1 MSTDTNKKAPREDSV
16 GLAILKFV
24 PLVVFILLVIFLQL
38 DLLLAAPIATFCAV
52 VVSMYVN
59 RCNFD
64 TAFEFGVNST
74 RSIVM
79 VFFVSMF
86 AYGVGECFMATGVG
100 ASVINIALAAGVTA
114 RTIASVSFILTCLLS
129 LATGTSWGTFA
140 ACAPIFLWLNYIL
153 GGDTVLVLGAIAGG
167 SCFGDNIGMIS
178 DTTVLSCGMQDVK
191 IIDRVKHQGPW
202 SVLCIVITL
211 IITYAMSLHLPA
223 TQGGL
228 AEALENIPAE
238 AYQVLEVERPAA
250 LSLLEQ
256 VQTGVPVYMVIP
268 FILVIATAFM
278 GLNTMLCLGSGM
290 VSALILGCFAGTCTV
305 MTWLNDMVFV
315 AFGDSGSW
323 AIIMMMWVA
332 AFGGIMNSMN
342 AFKPLADLVVKLS
355 KNVHHLMGW
364 CGVLCVIGNAALSDE
379 SAEIATFSP
388 IVRGIVEENVEAS
401 EENHYKLRVRL
412 ATFTDALGVYGSEL
426 IPWHCFPVFFLA
438 IAAGVFPI
446 EEIEVWDIIRNNWMS
461 MISVVSILVLTF
473 TGLDRFIPKF
483 GIPREPDVRLKKKV
497 KAAK

>member
-1 MSTDTNKKAPREDSV
+1 MSTDTKNKGPREESV
-16 GLAILKFV
+16 GLAIFKFI
-24 PLVVFILLVIFLQL
+24 PLFVFILLVIFLQL
-38 DLLLAAPIATFCAV
+38 DLLVAAPIAVFCAV

-59 RCNFD
+59 RNNFD
-64 TAFEFGVNST
+64 AAFEHGVNSV

-100 ASVINIALAAGVTA
+100 ASIINLSLAAGVTGQ
-114 RTIASVSFILTCLLS
+114 TIAPLSFILTGLLS

-153 GGDTVLVLGAIAGG
+153 GGNTTLVLGAIAGG

-178 DTTVLSCGMQDVK
+178 DTTVLSCGMQDIK

-202 SVLCIVITL
+202 SLICIVLTL
-211 IITYAMSLHLPA
+211 IITFAMSLSLPS
-223 TQGGL
+223 TQGSL
-228 AEALENIPAE
+228 AEALENIPPE
-238 AYQVLEVERPAA
+238 AYAALEVERPAA

-256 VQTGVPVYMVIP
+256 VQTGVPIYMVIP
-268 FILVIATAFM
+268 FVLVIGTAFTGM
-278 GLNTMLCLGSGM
+278 NTMLCLGTGM
-290 VSALILGCFAGTCTV
+290 LSAMILGTFAGTCTP
-305 MTWLNDMVFV
+305 MTWLNDMVLS
-315 AFGDSGSW
+315 AFGESGSW
-323 AIIMMMWVA
+323 AIVMMMWVA

-342 AFKPLADLVVKLS
+342 AFEPLAKLAVRLS

-364 CGVLCVIGNAALSDE
+364 CGILCVVGNAALSDE

-388 IVRGIVEENVEAS
+388 IVRGIVEENVEAT
-401 EENHYKLRVRL
+401 EEEHYRLRTRL

-426 IPWHCFPVFFLA
+426 IPWHCFPVFYLA
-438 IAAGVFPI
+438 IATAVFPI
-446 EEIEVWDIIRNNWMS
+446 VEISVWDIIVNNWMS

-473 TGLDRFIPKF
+473 TGLDRFIPLF
-483 GIPREPDVRLKKKV
+483 RLPDVKLRKEA

>member
-1 MSTDTNKKAPREDSV
+1 MSTDTKKNTPREAST
-16 GLAILKFV
+16 GIAILKFV
-24 PLVVFILLVIFLQL
+24 PLVIFILLVIFAGL
-38 DLLLAAPIATFCAV
+38 DLLVAAPIATLCAA

-100 ASVINIALAAGVTA
+100 AAIINIALAAGVTG
-114 RTIASVSFILTCLLS
+114 RTIACVSFILTCALS

-153 GGDTVLVLGAIAGG
+153 GGNLVLVLGAIAGG

-202 SVLCIVITL
+202 SLICIVITL
-211 IITYAMSLHLPA
+211 IITYAMSLSLPA
-223 TQGGL
+223 TQGSL
-228 AEALENIPAE
+228 ADAMANIPAE
-238 AYQVLEVERPAA
+238 AYEALAVERPAA
-250 LSLLEQ
+250 LALLDQ
-256 VQTGVPVYMVIP
+256 VQSGVPIYMAIP
-268 FILVIATAFM
+268 FVLVIATAFTGM
-278 GLNTMLCLGSGM
+278 NTMLCLGIGM
-290 VSALILGCFAGTCTV
+290 FSSLIFGYFAGTCDI
-305 MTWLNDMVFV
+305 MTWLNDMVLV

-323 AIIMMMWVA
+323 AIVMMIWVA
-332 AFGGIMNSMN
+332 AFGGIMNSMD
-342 AFKPLADLVVKLS
+342 AFAPLANLVVKMS
-355 KNVHHLMGW
+355 KNIHHLMGW
-364 CGVLCVIGNAALSDE
+364 CGILCVVGNAALSDE

-388 IVRGIVEENVEAS
+388 IVRGIVEENVEATP
-401 EENHYKLRVRL
+401 EQQYKLRTRL

-426 IPWHCFPVFFLA
+426 IPWHCFPVFYLA
-438 IAAGVFPI
+438 IASAVFPI
-446 EEIEVWDIIRNNWMS
+446 ADIVVWDIIKNNWMS
-461 MISVVSILVLTF
+461 MISVASILILTF
-473 TGLDRFIPKF
+473 TGLDRFIPLF
-483 GIPREPDVRLKKKV
+483 GLPEVSLKKK
-497 KAAK
+497 AK